1 MKQVFRGAAWDSL
14 FLTIV
19 KLTTTL
25 ISIVTTKVMATSLS
39 LNQYG
44 TYSQG
49 LLVIS
54 VTASVIILG
63 MNDAVNYFYNRTED
77 LKRRCDY
84 VNTIFAVEA
93 FLGVVA
99 AIVILLFRK
108 QICAYFSNALLETVL
123 YVICLKALFENILNL
138 FSILYVSIGEAKKI
152 AIRNLILSLIRLPI
166 ILIFVKND
174 NSVVLI
180 FSALLIVDLLQTMY
194 FYWGFKNKAFGI
206 QVFRYKK
213 EHVAEILKY
222 GIPMG
227 AYVFVNTLNR
237 DLDKLL
243 IGNLGT
249 TDMLAVYT
257 NCARI
262 LPFDILM
269 GSVATV
275 MIPFVVKYV
284 NDRQYE
290 KAASIFRSYVWI
302 GALSVWTLAGGA
314 IVVAPELVVF
324 LYDAKYLVGTNIFIV
339 YLMVDIVKF
348 VNMSLFLT
356 AKGKS
361 MRLLKYS
368 IASLLCNA
376 VLNYVFF
383 RIMGSIGPAIATLIV
398 TSLLNATILIDGAHV
413 IETPVKQLIDLKKI
427 LLFISELI
435 LTGVAAF
442 YLKGILLQLGVHS
455 MVVLILIYGSFVA
468 SNLLINLKR
477 LLNLFRE
484 LNTFRIG

>member
-1 MKQVFRGAAWDSL
+1 MKKVFRGAAWDSV

-19 KLTTTL
+19 KMTTTL
-25 ISIVTTKVMATSLS
+25 ISIATTKVMATSLS

-54 VTASVIILG
+54 VTASVTILG
-63 MNDAVNYFYNRTED
+63 MNDAVNFFYNRTEEII
-77 LKRRCDY
+77 RRRDY
-84 VNTIFAVEA
+84 VNTIFAIET
-93 FLGVVA
+93 FLGVAA
-99 AIVILLFRK
+99 AIVILLFKK
-108 QICAYFSNALLETVL
+108 QICAYFGNSLLEAVL
-123 YVICLKALFENILNL
+123 YVICMKALFENVLNL
-138 FSILYVSIGEAKKI
+138 FTILFVSIGEAKKI
-152 AIRNLILSLIRLPI
+152 AIRNLILSLVRLPI
-166 ILIFVKND
+166 ILIFVKTD
-174 NSVVLI
+174 NSVVFI

-194 FYWGFKNKAFGI
+194 FYRRFKNQAFGI
-206 QVFRYKK
+206 QVFQYKK
-213 EHVAEILKY
+213 EHVVEILKY

-284 NDRQYE
+284 NDRHYE
-290 KAASIFRSYVWI
+290 KATSIFRSYVWI

-314 IVVAPELVVF
+314 IVVAPELVAF
-324 LYDAKYLVGTNIFIV
+324 LYDAKYLAGTNIFIV

-383 RIMGSIGPAIATLIV
+383 RILGSIGPAIATLIV
-398 TSLLNATILIDGAHV
+398 TALMNVAILIDGAHV
-413 IETPVKQLIDLKKI
+413 IETPVKELIDLRKM
-427 LLFISELI
+427 LLFIGELI
-435 LTGVAAF
+435 LSGVAAY
-442 YLKGILLQLGVHS
+442 YLKGMLLQFGVNS
-455 MVVLILIYGSFVA
+455 IVVLILIYGSFVA
-468 SNLLINLKR
+468 FNFLINLKR

-484 LNTFRIG
+484 LNTFHIA